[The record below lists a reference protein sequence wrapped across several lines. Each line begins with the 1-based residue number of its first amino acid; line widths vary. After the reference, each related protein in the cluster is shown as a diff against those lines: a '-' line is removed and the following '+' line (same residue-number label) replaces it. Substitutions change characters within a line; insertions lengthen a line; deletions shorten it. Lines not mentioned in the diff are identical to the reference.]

1 MATYFQKTTF
11 EFMDFDS
18 VIGHSELKEQLK
30 NLINTER
37 VSHALMFTGKEG
49 VGNLPM
55 AVAFANELLMH
66 ASPNKKATQLKTD
79 KLVHPDLHFC
89 YPVNSTKKITGSK
102 ILSADFA
109 SEWREFVLNN
119 PYATLTDWMEKLGI
133 DNKQGRINVNQ
144 AAEVLN
150 NLKLK
155 PYESEFKIML
165 VWLPEKM
172 GIEAANKLLKIL
184 EEPPQKTIFLLVSE
198 HPEQLLATIISRVQ
212 IVRVKP
218 IVASVLANA
227 LVERHHIANEAAA
240 NISRL
245 AQGNYREAQRL
256 INHNELRAFNQE
268 MFMRWMRFLWQKEF
282 LSLMQWS
289 ETMAKQGR
297 EKLGVFFKYGLH
309 VFRES
314 LMMNYANSNVELS
327 GDDEKEFIIKFSP
340 YVNELNAIDMIS
352 LFEEAAYHIERNGNP
367 KIIIMDVSLK
377 MMKLVRKKI
386 KA

>member
-1 MATYFQKTTF
+1 MATYLQKATF
-11 EFMDFDS
+11 EFMDFDA
-18 VIGHSELKEQLK
+18 VIGQEALKTQLK
-30 NLINTER
+30 SLIENER
-37 VSHALMFTGKEG
+37 VSHALLFTGNEG
-49 VGNLPM
+49 TGNL
-55 AVAFANELLMH
+55 ALALAFANELLLH
-66 ASPNKKATQLKTD
+66 TSANKEATRLKTD

-102 ILSADFA
+102 VLSADFA
-109 SEWREFVLNN
+109 SEWRQFLLGN
-119 PYATLTDWMEKLGI
+119 PYATLTDWMEHLGI
-133 DNKQGRINVNQ
+133 ENKQGRINVHQ

-150 NLKLK
+150 DLKLK

-172 GIEAANKLLKIL
+172 GNEAANKLLKIL
-184 EEPPQKTIFLLVSE
+184 EEPPQKTIFLLASQ

-212 IVRVKP
+212 MVRLKP
-218 IVASVLANA
+218 IEAPTLANA
-227 LVERHHIANEAAA
+227 LVTRYGISADDAA
-240 NISRL
+240 NTSRV

-256 INHNELRAFNQE
+256 INHNELRAFNQD
-268 MFMRWMRFLWQKEF
+268 MFTQWMRFLWQKEF
-282 LSLMQWS
+282 LDLMQWS

-314 LMMNYANSNVELS
+314 LMMNYGSEDVELTGGS
-327 GDDEKEFIIKFSP
+327 EKAFITKFSP

-352 LFEEAAYHIERNGNP
+352 LFEEAAYHIERNGNA
-367 KIIIMDVSLK
+367 KFILMDVSLK
-377 MMKLVRKKI
+377 MMKLVRKKV